1 MHNLKIR
8 EDRVHSSSEKPFSY
22 YKCIIPDFFGYVPMH
37 WHEEFEI
44 NYILEGSAEF
54 ICGEEKFISQKGD
67 IIITQPDTPHSIYP
81 VNGSRQVYDT
91 VVFSSEMLSF
101 SESDRCYQ
109 QCILPVI
116 DGTAVIPS
124 HITPKHCYYKEI
136 RVNIENIFSCA
147 KGDTPQLDML
157 IRSEMLRL
165 IWLLQ
170 AEAERNDT
178 SSKENDIIRNAL
190 LYIQKNFRESITIKQ
205 LAECVHLSPSYFM
218 AQFRRSVG
226 FSAAEYISH
235 YRINYVCKE
244 IADTKKSISE
254 IAYDSGFKNLSNFN
268 RQFSKIMGC
277 TPTEYRKKYKS
288 VQKINEYHQQMQVR
302 RNYKI

>member
-1 MHNLKIR
+1 MNNLKAR

-109 QCILPVI
+109 QCIEPVI
-116 DGTAVIPS
+116 KGTAVIPS
-124 HITPKHCYYKEI
+124 HITANHCYYNEI
-136 RVNIENIFSCA
+136 RLIIENIFSCA
-147 KGDTPQLDML
+147 KGDAPHLDML
-157 IRSEMLRL
+157 MRSELLRL

-170 AEAERNDT
+170 SEAERNEIPARETDA
-178 SSKENDIIRNAL
+178 IRSAI
-190 LYIQKNFRESITIKQ
+190 LYIQKNFREVITIKQ
-205 LAECVHLSPSYFM
+205 LAEYVHLSPSYFM
-218 AQFRRSVG
+218 AQFRASVG
-226 FSAAEYISH
+226 FSAIEYISH
-235 YRINYVCKE
+235 YRINYICKE

-254 IAYDSGFKNLSNFN
+254 IAYDSGFRNLSNFN
-268 RQFSKIMGC
+268 RQFFRIIGS
-277 TPTEYRKKYKS
+277 TPTEYRKK
-288 VQKINEYHQQMQVR
+288 QQMQMGFNEYHR
-302 RNYKI
+302 RTEIIIDKN